1 MKHIEVRYHHIREL
15 IIDKKLDNGK
25 VDTAVNIVDSLTK
38 YPSDERFKVLRGHTG
53 LQQASKQRGYKRG
66 AEGKLKNNI
75 NRQVETA
82 KSKEVNSQKHEN
94 APECEKNEREGDD

>member
-53 LQQASKQRGYKRG
+53 LQQASKQRGAERG
-66 AEGKLKNNI
+66 AEGK
-75 NRQVETA
+75 
-82 KSKEVNSQKHEN
+82 SKIEPHS
-94 APECEKNEREGDD
+94 